1 MKYFHVL
8 ALAGMMIILGCK
20 QYKPLEVG
28 DPENLKLKALS
39 GNSLEVTIHLPIRNP
54 NLYSIKVTKLEGSAY
69 INDQKAGK
77 IHSSEKIKLPARSD
91 KIHEVPLEID
101 YSDLLSSGISLMK
114 VLQTRQVDLTLKGTL
129 TAQSFLYK
137 KDFHFNR
144 KKTVRLER

>member
-1 MKYFHVL
+1 MTV
-8 ALAGMMIILGCK
+8 LGCK

-28 DPENLKLKALS
+28 DPENLKLKGLS
-39 GNSLEVTIHLPIRNP
+39 GNALEVTIHLPIRNP
-54 NLYSIKVTKLEGSAY
+54 NLYSIKVTKLSGTAF
-69 INDQKAGK
+69 INDQKAGR
-77 IHSSEKIKLPARSD
+77 IRSSEKIKLPARSD

-114 VLQTRQVDLTLKGTL
+114 VLKTRQVDLTLKGTL